1 MTELLLQK
9 GADMNVVDE
18 KGATP
23 LHAAAKCGRVV
34 VIELLL
40 KREARM
46 HKVDNKGTEQ
56 LVSLIRTS
64 CLVTLTSLRKHSAT
78 CRSQIRSDC
87 GGAAVYRLGGEH
99 KDEGSERTDRL

>member
-9 GADMNVVDE
+9 GADVNVVDE

-34 VIELLL
+34 VVELLL

-46 HKVDNKGTEQ
+46 HKVDNKGTQ
-56 LVSLIRTS
+56 HLVSPKNKLF
-64 CLVTLTSLRKHSAT
+64 
-78 CRSQIRSDC
+78 
-87 GGAAVYRLGGEH
+87 G
-99 KDEGSERTDRL
+99 